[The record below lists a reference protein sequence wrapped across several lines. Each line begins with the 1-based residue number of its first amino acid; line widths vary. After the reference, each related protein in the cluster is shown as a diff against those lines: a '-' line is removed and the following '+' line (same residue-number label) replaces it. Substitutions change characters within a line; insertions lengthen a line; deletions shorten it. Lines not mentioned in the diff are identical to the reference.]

1 METEKEGFMKR
12 VLIPI
17 IMCLVV
23 MMPVFSMAQSEQAA
37 TEDQVVLTIWEH
49 TPQFELPL
57 RNTLERFMELNPDIK
72 VEYEI
77 KTPDNYLSLLT
88 TAIQA
93 GEAPD
98 LFWHHGTATND
109 MVNLTKQGAL
119 MDLTPYL
126 DVSGYSEMSR
136 DKVTYE
142 GRLYQTPAATIDTR
156 AAFYNKGLFKEKGWS
171 VPKTFS
177 EFEVLLETI
186 KKAGYI
192 PLSLAGRDNWNILF
206 LFEPILAAMHPDWI
220 QEATKGNARLNDPR
234 VIDAMNKMIEWGKKG
249 YYGEYFLG
257 VDEAGQ
263 YLSFSK
269 GQAAMTVAG
278 SWTTTTLTNN
288 NPSMDI
294 GAFQIPTRDGRK
306 PIVLTYAAGFSV
318 YSKTRH
324 PEEAKRLAQYLCSL
338 ESQQIWVD
346 GLGAIAGLQGVESG
360 SALANEI
367 ADANLELESFYNI
380 MVLYHAADKAP
391 TKIWEEDNPKLF
403 TGTVNPVDFT
413 NTLDSLMDYPGL

>member
-1 METEKEGFMKR
+1 MKK
-12 VLIPI
+12 V
-17 IMCLVV
+17 LVV
-23 MMPVFSMAQSEQAA
+23 FLFALVLVSPLFAA
-37 TEDQVVLTIWEH
+37 GQKATLEGDKVVLTIWEH

-57 RNTLERFMELNPDIK
+57 RNTLERFMEKNSDIK

-98 LFWHHGTATND
+98 LFWHHGTATTD
-109 MVNLTKQGAL
+109 MANLTRQGAL
-119 MDLTPYL
+119 MDLTNKV
-126 DVSGYSEMSR
+126 DVKAYSQMSR
-136 DKVTYE
+136 DKVTWE
-142 GRLYQTPAATIDTR
+142 GKLYQTPAATIDTR
-156 AAFYNKGLFKEKGWS
+156 AAFYNKDLFAKEGWK
-171 VPKTFS
+171 VPKTFA
-177 EFEVLLETI
+177 EFETLLATI
-186 KKAGYI
+186 KGAGYI

-220 QEATKGNARLNDPR
+220 IEATAGKARIDDPR
-234 VIDAMNKMIEWGKKG
+234 VIAAMEKMIEWGKKG
-249 YYGEYFLG
+249 YYGTLFLG

-263 YLSFSK
+263 YLSFSR

-288 NPSMDI
+288 NPDMKI

-318 YSKTRH
+318 YSKTKY
-324 PEEAKRLAQYLCSL
+324 PDQALRLAKYLATV

-346 GLGAIAGLQGVESG
+346 GLGAIAGLDGVNSG
-360 SALANEI
+360 SELADEI

-380 MVLYHAADKAP
+380 LVLGHAEGKSP
-391 TKIWEEDNPKLF
+391 TKVWEEDNPKLF
-403 TGTVNPVDFT
+403 TGTVTPRNFVK
-413 NTLDSLMDYPGL
+413 TLDSMMSYPNL

>member
-1 METEKEGFMKR
+1 MKKA
-12 VLIPI
+12 LALAFL
-17 IMCLVV
+17 CLLLVT
-23 MMPVFSMAQSEQAA
+23 PLFAA
-37 TEDQVVLTIWEH
+37 GQQEAAKSDQVVLTIWEH

-57 RNTLERFMELNPDIK
+57 RNTLERFMELNPGIK

-98 LFWHHGTATND
+98 LFWHHGTATTD
-109 MVNLTKQGAL
+109 MANLTRQGAL
-119 MDLTPYL
+119 MDLTDHI
-126 DVSGYSEMSR
+126 DVSNYSQMSR
-136 DKVTYE
+136 DKVTWE
-142 GRLYQTPAATIDTR
+142 GKLYQTPAATIDTR
-156 AAFYNKGLFKEKGWS
+156 AAFYNKDLFKENGWS
-171 VPKTFS
+171 VPKTFD
-177 EFEVLLETI
+177 EFESLLATI

-220 QEATKGNARLNDPR
+220 QEAAEGKARIDDPR
-234 VIDAMNKMIEWGKKG
+234 VIDAMNKMIEWGEKG
-249 YYGEYFLG
+249 YYGAQFLG

-263 YLSFSK
+263 YLTFSR

-278 SWTTTTLTNN
+278 SWTTTTLENN
-288 NPSMDI
+288 NPEMNI
-294 GAFQIPTRDGRK
+294 GAFQIPTKDGRK

-318 YSKTRH
+318 YSKTQY
-324 PEEAKRLAQYLCSL
+324 PEEALKLAKYLTSV

-346 GLGAIAGLQGVESG
+346 GLGAIAGLDGVESG
-360 SALANEI
+360 SQLANEI

-380 MVLYHAADKAP
+380 LVLYGAEGQSP
-391 TKIWEEDNPKLF
+391 TKVWEEDNPKLF
-403 TGTVNPVDFT
+403 TGTVVPRNFVK
-413 NTLDSLMDYPGL
+413 TLDSMMDYPGL

>member
-1 METEKEGFMKR
+1 MKK
-12 VLIPI
+12 VLALAL
-17 IMCLVV
+17 MCVLMTTVL
-23 MMPVFSMAQSEQAA
+23 FAA
-37 TEDQVVLTIWEH
+37 GMQEAAKSDQVVLTIWEH

-57 RNTLERFMELNPDIK
+57 RNTLERFMELNPGIK

-98 LFWHHGTATND
+98 LFWHHGTATTD
-109 MVNLTKQGAL
+109 MANLTRQGAL
-119 MDLTPYL
+119 MDLTDHI
-126 DVSGYSEMSR
+126 DVRSYSQMSR
-136 DKVTYE
+136 DKVTWE

-156 AAFYNKGLFKEKGWS
+156 AAFYNKDLFKEKGWS
-171 VPKTFS
+171 VPKTFE
-177 EFEVLLETI
+177 EFESLLATI
-186 KKAGYI
+186 KNAGYI

-220 QEATKGNARLNDPR
+220 QEAAVGKARINDPR
-234 VIDAMNKMIEWGKKG
+234 VIDAMEKMIEWGQKG
-249 YYGEYFLG
+249 YYGQHFLG

-263 YLSFSK
+263 YLTFSR

-278 SWTTTTLTNN
+278 SWTTTTLVNN
-288 NPSMDI
+288 NPQMNI

-318 YSKTRH
+318 FSKTQN
-324 PEEAKRLAQYLCSL
+324 PEAALKLAKYLATV

-346 GLGAIAGLQGVESG
+346 GLGAIAGLDGVESG
-360 SALANEI
+360 SQLANEI

-380 MVLYHAADKAP
+380 MVLYGAEGQSP
-391 TKIWEEDNPKLF
+391 TKVWEEDNPKLF
-403 TGTVNPVDFT
+403 TGTVVPKDFVK
-413 NTLDSLMDYPGL
+413 TLDSMMK

>member
-1 METEKEGFMKR
+1 MKKA
-12 VLIPI
+12 LALAFL
-17 IMCLVV
+17 CLLLVT
-23 MMPVFSMAQSEQAA
+23 PLFAA
-37 TEDQVVLTIWEH
+37 GQQEAAKSDQVVLTIWEH

-98 LFWHHGTATND
+98 LFWHHGTATTD
-109 MVNLTKQGAL
+109 MANLTRQGAL
-119 MDLTPYL
+119 MDLTDHI
-126 DVSGYSEMSR
+126 DVSNYSQMSR
-136 DKVTYE
+136 DKVTWE
-142 GRLYQTPAATIDTR
+142 GKLYQTPAATIDTR
-156 AAFYNKGLFKEKGWS
+156 AAFYNKDLFKENGWS
-171 VPKTFS
+171 VPKTFD
-177 EFEVLLETI
+177 EFESLLATI

-220 QEATKGNARLNDPR
+220 QEAAEGKARIDDPR
-234 VIDAMNKMIEWGKKG
+234 VIDAMNKMIEWGEKG
-249 YYGEYFLG
+249 YYGEQFLG
-257 VDEAGQ
+257 VNEAGQ
-263 YLSFSK
+263 YLTFSR

-278 SWTTTTLTNN
+278 SWTTTTLVNN
-288 NPSMDI
+288 NPDMNI
-294 GAFQIPTRDGRK
+294 GAFQIPTKDGRK

-324 PEEAKRLAQYLCSL
+324 PEEALKLAKYLTSI

-346 GLGAIAGLQGVESG
+346 GLGAIAGLDGVESG
-360 SALANEI
+360 SQLANEI

-380 MVLYHAADKAP
+380 MVLYGAEGQSP
-391 TKIWEEDNPKLF
+391 TKVWEEDNPKLF
-403 TGTVNPVDFT
+403 TGTVVPRNFVK
-413 NTLDSLMDYPGL
+413 TLDSMMDYPGF

>member
-1 METEKEGFMKR
+1 MKKVFTVCI
-12 VLIPI
+12 VLC
-17 IMCLVV
+17 MVTT
-23 MMPVFSMAQSEQAA
+23 MVFAMAQKEQAKTA
-37 TEDQVVLTIWEH
+37 DQVVLTIWEH

-57 RNTLERFMELNPDIK
+57 RNTLNRFMELNPDIR

-98 LFWHHGTATND
+98 LFWHHGTATSD
-109 MVNLTKQGAL
+109 MDNLTRQGAL
-119 MDLTPYL
+119 MDLTDYL
-126 DVSGYSEMSR
+126 DLSDYSVMSM
-136 DKVTYE
+136 DKVRKD
-142 GRLYQTPAATIDTR
+142 GIIYQTPAATIDTR
-156 AAFYNKGLFKEKGWS
+156 ATFYNKDLFAEKGWT
-171 VPKTFS
+171 VPKNFA
-177 EFEVLLETI
+177 EFESLLATI

-192 PLSLAGRDNWNILF
+192 PISLAGRDNWNILF

-220 QEATKGNARLNDPR
+220 DEAAKNTARINDPR

-249 YYGEYFLG
+249 YYGNNFLG

-269 GQAAMTVAG
+269 EQAAMTVAG
-278 SWTTTTLTNN
+278 SWTTDTLSKN
-288 NPSMDI
+288 NPSMNI
-294 GAFQIPTRDGRK
+294 GAFQIPTKDGRK

-318 YSKTRH
+318 YSKTEH
-324 PEEAKRLAQYLCSL
+324 PDEAIRLAQYLCTT

-346 GLGAIAGLQGVESG
+346 GLGAISGLKGVHSG
-360 SALANEI
+360 SELADEI

-380 MVLYHAADKAP
+380 MVLYHAKDKSP
-391 TKIWEEDNPKLF
+391 TKIWEEDNPKLLS
-403 TGTVNPVDFT
+403 GSLKAADFVK
-413 NTLDSLMDYPGL
+413 TLDSMMN

>member
-1 METEKEGFMKR
+1 MKKTLA
-12 VLIPI
+12 LI
-17 IMCLVV
+17 CLCLLLSVSL
-23 MMPVFSMAQSEQAA
+23 FAA
-37 TEDQVVLTIWEH
+37 GRQEAVKSDQVVLSIWEH

-57 RNTLERFMELNPDIK
+57 RNTLERFMQLNPDIK

-98 LFWHHGTATND
+98 LFWHHGTATTD
-109 MVNLTKQGAL
+109 MANLTRQGAL
-119 MDLTPYL
+119 MDLTDHI
-126 DVSGYSEMSR
+126 DVSGYSQMSR
-136 DKVTYE
+136 DKVFWD

-156 AAFYNKGLFKEKGWS
+156 AAFYNKDLFKEHGWS
-171 VPKTFS
+171 VPRTFD
-177 EFEVLLETI
+177 EFERLLATI
-186 KKAGYI
+186 KNAGFI

-220 QEATKGNARLNDPR
+220 EEAADGGARIDDPR
-234 VIDAMNKMIEWGKKG
+234 VISAMKKMIEWGNKG
-249 YYGEYFLG
+249 YYGQHFLG

-263 YLSFSK
+263 YLSFSR

-278 SWTTTTLTNN
+278 SWTTTTLENN
-288 NPSMDI
+288 NPDMNI

-318 YSKTRH
+318 YSKTQH
-324 PEEAKRLAQYLCSL
+324 PQEALRLAKYLTTI

-346 GLGAIAGLQGVESG
+346 GLGAIAGLDGVESG
-360 SALANEI
+360 SQLANEI

-380 MVLYHAADKAP
+380 MVLYGKAGASP
-391 TKIWEEDNPKLF
+391 TKVWEEDNPKLF
-403 TGTVNPVDFT
+403 TGSVVPESFVK
-413 NTLDSLMDYPGL
+413 TLDSMMDYPGL

>member
-1 METEKEGFMKR
+1 MKKALAL
-12 VLIPI
+12 VL
-17 IMCLVV
+17 MCVLLTTAL
-23 MMPVFSMAQSEQAA
+23 FAAGRQEA
-37 TEDQVVLTIWEH
+37 TESDQVVLTIWEH

-57 RNTLERFMELNPDIK
+57 RNTLERFMELNPTIK

-98 LFWHHGTATND
+98 LFWHHGTATTD
-109 MVNLTKQGAL
+109 MANLTRQDAL
-119 MDLTPYL
+119 MDLTDHV
-126 DVSGYSEMSR
+126 DVSNYSQMSR
-136 DKVTYE
+136 DKVMWE

-156 AAFYNKGLFKEKGWS
+156 AAFYNKDLFKENGWS
-171 VPKTFS
+171 VPKTFD
-177 EFEVLLETI
+177 EFESLLATI
-186 KKAGYI
+186 KNAGFI

-220 QEATKGNARLNDPR
+220 QEATVGKARIDDPR
-234 VIDAMNKMIEWGKKG
+234 VIDAMNKMIEWGQKG
-249 YYGEYFLG
+249 YYGQHFLG

-263 YLSFSK
+263 YLTFSR

-278 SWTTTTLTNN
+278 SWTTTTLVNN
-288 NPSMDI
+288 NPDMNI

-318 YSKTRH
+318 FSKTQKT
-324 PEEAKRLAQYLCSL
+324 EAALKLAKYLTTV

-346 GLGAIAGLQGVESG
+346 GLGAIAGLDGVESG
-360 SALANEI
+360 SQLANEI

-380 MVLYHAADKAP
+380 MVLYGAEGKSP
-391 TKIWEEDNPKLF
+391 TKVWEEDNPKLF
-403 TGTVNPVDFT
+403 TGTVVPKNFVK
-413 NTLDSLMDYPGL
+413 TLDSMMK

>member
-1 METEKEGFMKR
+1 MKKVLALALVCVFMTA
-12 VLIPI
+12 VL
-17 IMCLVV
+17 
-23 MMPVFSMAQSEQAA
+23 FAA
-37 TEDQVVLTIWEH
+37 GTQEAARTDQIVLTIWEH

-57 RNTLERFMELNPDIK
+57 RNTLERFMELNPGIK

-98 LFWHHGTATND
+98 LFWHHGTATTD
-109 MVNLTKQGAL
+109 MANLTRQGAL
-119 MDLTPYL
+119 MDLTAHI
-126 DVSGYSEMSR
+126 DVKTYSQMSR
-136 DKVTYE
+136 DKVMWE
-142 GRLYQTPAATIDTR
+142 GKLYQTPAATIDTR
-156 AAFYNKGLFKEKGWS
+156 AAFYNKDLFKEKGWS
-171 VPKTFS
+171 VPKTFD
-177 EFEVLLETI
+177 EFESLLATI
-186 KKAGYI
+186 KNAGYI

-220 QEATKGNARLNDPR
+220 QEAAVGKARINDPR
-234 VIDAMNKMIEWGKKG
+234 VIDAMNKMIEWGQKG
-249 YYGEYFLG
+249 YYGQHFLG

-263 YLSFSK
+263 YLTFSR

-278 SWTTTTLTNN
+278 SWTTTTLVNN
-288 NPSMDI
+288 NPQMNI

-318 YSKTRH
+318 FSKTQN
-324 PEEAKRLAQYLCSL
+324 PEAALKLAKYLATV

-346 GLGAIAGLQGVESG
+346 GLGAIAGLDGVESG
-360 SALANEI
+360 SQLANEI

-380 MVLYHAADKAP
+380 MVLYGAEGKSP
-391 TKIWEEDNPKLF
+391 TKVWEEDNPKLF
-403 TGTVNPVDFT
+403 TGTVIPKDFVK
-413 NTLDSLMDYPGL
+413 TLDSMMK